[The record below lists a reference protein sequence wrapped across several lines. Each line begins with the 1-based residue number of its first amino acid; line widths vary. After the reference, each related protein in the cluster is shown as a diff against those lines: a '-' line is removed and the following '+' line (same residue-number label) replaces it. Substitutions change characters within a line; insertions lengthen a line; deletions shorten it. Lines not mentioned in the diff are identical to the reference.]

1 MPLTRRV
8 FCLGAALVP
17 FSTPLLTAFSED
29 KKETKPP
36 ELFKFD
42 KKAYR
47 VEILSEKLVQENIE
61 EVNRHLEETCAN
73 HEKLETMQFLR
84 DTINKQNTAILSRH
98 RLILGPMDQRETK
111 PVLKKLSISPDVL
124 WDSAELVKFGYPLS
138 LDSNINM
145 DIDTDHIALR
155 KYVDPKDNK
164 EKEGIYIEYLMP
176 NPDDPNSERVLKATM
191 VPIHIPCL
199 IFKEKEVFFIDVQRA
214 FKPKENILPRA
225 FTRRTLIFPNKEA

>member
-1 MPLTRRV
+1 MITRRI
-8 FCLGAALVP
+8 FCLATVLVP
-17 FSTPLLTAFSED
+17 FSASLRAAFSED
-29 KKETKPP
+29 KKEIKPP

-47 VEILSEKLVQENIE
+47 VEIISDKLIKENIE
-61 EVNRHLEETCAN
+61 EVNNHLEETCTN
-73 HEKLETMQFLR
+73 HEKLETMEFVR
-84 DTINKQNTAILSRH
+84 ATINKQNIAILSRR
-98 RLILGPMDQRETK
+98 RLILGPMDERETK

-124 WDSAELVKFGYPLS
+124 WDSAELVKFGYPLT

-155 KYVDPKDNK
+155 KYIDPKDNK
-164 EKEGIYIEYLMP
+164 EKEGIYIEYMTP
-176 NPDDPNSERVLKATM
+176 NPDEPGGERVLKATI

-214 FKPKENILPRA
+214 FKPKETISPRA
-225 FTRRTLIFPNKEA
+225 FTRRTLILPSKQA